1 MDNMTAKVSIFA
13 RAYHYR
19 NNRIHIFADD
29 YAEKILGA
37 DYDRI
42 AENMAQGINFFMP
55 GFEGTKEEGLRLIVD
70 KQLSPSVLGRSAFCE
85 EMLKDMVSKG
95 LSQYLIFAAGYD
107 TYALRCMDKSVSV
120 YELDMPELLDDK
132 SDRIRKAELDSSAHP
147 VACNLAEEGWIE
159 KLMEAGFL
167 SPKRSFGSLLG
178 ISYYLEKDE
187 WKKLIASVAGIM
199 PEGSAICF
207 DYPSDDESRETK
219 TNKQL
224 ASGAGEMMKAVYRE
238 DEMRT
243 ILKEAGFAI
252 CKCLD
257 SNGMTDRYF
266 AEYNGNEPR
275 HQMAAPVGVKYIYAV
290 KEN

>member
-1 MDNMTAKVSIFA
+1 MNNMTAKVSIFA
-13 RAYHYR
+13 KAYHYR

-42 AENMAQGINFFMP
+42 AENMAQGINYFMP

-132 SDRIRKAELDSSAHP
+132 NDRIRKAGLSSCAHA

-159 KLMEAGFL
+159 KLSEAGFTA
-167 SPKRSFGSLLG
+167 SGRSFGSLLG

-187 WKKLIASVAGIM
+187 WKKLIASAAELM
-199 PEGSAICF
+199 PEGSAVCF
-207 DYPSDDESRETK
+207 DYPSEDESRETR

-224 ASGAGEMMKAVYRE
+224 ASGAGEMMKAVYR
-238 DEMRT
+238 DEEMKM
-243 ILKEAGFAI
+243 ILKEAGFGV
-252 CKCLD
+252 CVCLD
-257 SNGMTDRYF
+257 SKGMTDRYF
-266 AEYNGNEPR
+266 AEYNKNELE
-275 HQMAAPVGVKYIYAV
+275 HQMAAPVGVSYIYAI
-290 KEN
+290 KER

>member
-132 SDRIRKAELDSSAHP
+132 NDRIRKAGLSSGAHA

-159 KLMEAGFL
+159 KLSEAGFTA
-167 SPKRSFGSLLG
+167 SGRSFGSLLG

-187 WKKLIASVAGIM
+187 WKKLIASAAELM
-199 PEGSAICF
+199 PEGSAVCF
-207 DYPSDDESRETK
+207 DYPSEDESRETR

-224 ASGAGEMMKAVYRE
+224 ASGAGEMMKAVYR
-238 DEMRT
+238 DEEIKM
-243 ILKEAGFAI
+243 ILKEAGFGV
-252 CKCLD
+252 CECLD
-257 SNGMTDRYF
+257 SKGMTDRYF
-266 AEYNGNEPR
+266 AEYNKNELG
-275 HQMAAPVGVKYIYAV
+275 HQMAAPVGVSYIYAI
-290 KEN
+290 KER